1 MCYYRIDSSI
11 LTITDSKSRG
21 SGSLGELVHLSE
33 ACLPQGRV
41 PECLPW
47 RGLHS
52 FTGRYSP
59 STLGESPLDNGP
71 QNSFMSQPL
80 ELVNT
85 LHYISKGN
93 PVCKGKEGMLIK

>member
-11 LTITDSKSRG
+11 LMITNSKSRG
-21 SGSLGELVHLSE
+21 SVSLGELVHLSE
-33 ACLPQGRV
+33 ACLPQRRV
-41 PECLPW
+41 LECLPW
-47 RGLHS
+47 RSLHS

-59 STLGESPLDNGP
+59 SALGKSPLDNGP

-93 PVCKGKEGMLIK
+93 PVCRQKEGLLIK